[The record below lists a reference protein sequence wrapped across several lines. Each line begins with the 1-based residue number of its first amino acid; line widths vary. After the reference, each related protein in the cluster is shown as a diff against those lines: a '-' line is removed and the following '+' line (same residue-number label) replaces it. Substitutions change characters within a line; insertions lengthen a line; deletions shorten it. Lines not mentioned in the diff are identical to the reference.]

1 MKIIPRFSAIVLISA
16 VVCFAQD
23 NTKTVARVGSEN
35 ISAEEF
41 KFRYEF
47 MPHFTDQQEEAD
59 SSKRKFLYSLI
70 AEKLW
75 AAQAQKEG
83 LDTTENVRYSMNSLE
98 DLLLRDELYRK
109 VVMNNVR
116 ITAEELKSGLQKFN
130 MLLSVRMIA
139 STDSSEVFKLYS
151 SIKKSADF
159 DSLLQKR
166 PEYWKQ
172 IEPYKIT
179 FCDLE
184 DEHLESEIYKLQ
196 EGRLTKPVKTKK
208 GWIIAK
214 LIKREDNPRNTEK
227 IDVRKNIVSYKI
239 TQRKS
244 EILSGIFLDKILGGM
259 QVNVD
264 YGLFSSLATGIQKIL
279 EQQRTAA
286 SDSAKEYEIDE
297 ETTYGLLNLFDKKD
311 LYSKF
316 VQLPIKNSSLKSFI
330 YYFSHQHLKF
340 SSTDLNSIIP
350 ELHKQVRSFIEH
362 EVLANEAR
370 KEGLESLP
378 TLKADL
384 SRWQQNY
391 LAGLALDRE
400 MRSVKVSDEE
410 IQNFYKQKYHVLLP
424 TPQANV
430 LEIVNK
436 DPEVIE
442 TVFKQLEKGVDFRLL
457 AKKYTQRMYT
467 KKNGGELGW
476 FSIHETGEIGKVA
489 SKMKIGQVYG
499 PIKVPEGYS
508 IIKLIGKRILKDTS
522 AVKFDEV
529 KESIKTQLSLKKFDW
544 KVETKTIKLAE
555 EFGIYIDEK
564 VYLNTEVLPTKMFTM
579 RYLGFGGKMAALPLT
594 VPLYNWY
601 NQYRKDKSSLH

>member
-1 MKIIPRFSAIVLISA
+1 MKTISKLSIIVLISA
-16 VVCFAQD
+16 VVCSAQD
-23 NTKTVARVGSEN
+23 DTKTVAHVGGEN

-47 MPHFTDQQEEAD
+47 MPHFTDKQEEAD

-75 AAQAQKEG
+75 AAQAQKEK
-83 LDTTENVRYSMNSLE
+83 LDTTENVRYSMSSLE
-98 DLLLRDELYRK
+98 NLLLRDELYRK
-109 VVMNNVR
+109 AVMNNVK
-116 ITAEELKSGLQKFN
+116 ITAAELKDGLWKFSL
-130 MLLSVRMIA
+130 LLSIRMIA
-139 STDSSEVFKLYS
+139 STDSAEAFKLYS

-166 PEYWKQ
+166 LEYQKQ

-184 DEHLESEIYKLQ
+184 DEHLESVIYKLK
-196 EGRLTKPVKTKK
+196 EGQITEPIRTKK

-214 LIKREDNPRNTEK
+214 LIKREDNPRNSDK
-227 IDVRKNIVSYKI
+227 VDVRRNIVSSKL

-244 EILSGIFLDKILGGM
+244 EILSGIFLDKILGGLH
-259 QVNVD
+259 VNVD
-264 YGLFSSLATGIQKIL
+264 YGLFSSLATGIKKVL
-279 EQQRTAA
+279 EKQSSVT
-286 SDSAKEYEIDE
+286 SDSSKQYEIDE
-297 ETTYGLLNLFDKKD
+297 ETTNQVLNSFDGKD
-311 LYSKF
+311 LHAKF
-316 VQLPIKNSSLKSFI
+316 VKLPIKDTSLKSFI
-330 YYFSHQHLKF
+330 YYFSHQHVKF

-350 ELHKQVRSFIEH
+350 VLHKYVRSFIEN

-370 KEGLESLP
+370 KEGLESSP

-391 LAGLALDRE
+391 LAELALERE
-400 MRSVKVSDEE
+400 MRSIKVSDEE
-410 IQNFYKQKYHVLLP
+410 MQNFYKQKYHVLSP

-436 DPEVIE
+436 DPEAIE
-442 TVFKQLEKGVDFRLL
+442 TVFKQLEKGADFRQL
-457 AKKYTQRMYT
+457 AKKYTQRIYT
-467 KKNGGELGW
+467 KRNSGELGW
-476 FSIHETGEIGKVA
+476 FSINEAGEIGKIA

-499 PIKVPEGYS
+499 PIKVPGGYS
-508 IIKLIGKRILKDTS
+508 IIKLINKRILKDTS
-522 AVKFDEV
+522 AVRFDEV
-529 KESIKTQLSLKKFDW
+529 KESIRMQLSLKKFDEQ
-544 KVETKTIKLAE
+544 VESKTIKLARE
-555 EFGIYIDEK
+555 YGIRIDEK
-564 VYLNTEVLPTKMFTM
+564 VYSNTEVLPTRMFTM

-601 NQYRKDKSSLH
+601 YKYQKDKSNLP